1 MLNVCMQKSHFLHS
15 QTVSVG
21 DLGGVFFLVKHSKNT
36 LFPSKTTNVQLW
48 MKGDLFFTLKETK
61 P

>member
-1 MLNVCMQKSHFLHS
+1 MQKSHFLHS

-21 DLGGVFFLVKHSKNT
+21 DLGGVFFLVKHSENT